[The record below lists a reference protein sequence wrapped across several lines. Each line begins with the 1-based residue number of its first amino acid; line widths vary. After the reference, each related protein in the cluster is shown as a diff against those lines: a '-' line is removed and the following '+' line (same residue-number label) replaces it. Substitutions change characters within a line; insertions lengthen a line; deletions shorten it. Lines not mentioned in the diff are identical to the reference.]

1 MKQQNWSL
9 ALPELF
15 PYLIP
20 VLFLAPPLFVPCY
33 ELGPSQK
40 KNLKMPMESMFC
52 MPWWVKALAFSLYF
66 SLLTGIFGRD
76 GFARD
81 WHHRHSVCSPENCSL
96 IRYDTP
102 LYGSYL
108 ASNEPEM
115 SPEQH
120 WKLEVGPLF
129 SLFGVNRQSPFRHR

>member
-15 PYLIP
+15 PYSIP
-20 VLFLAPPLFVPCY
+20 VLFPAPSLFVPCY
-33 ELGPSQK
+33 ELAPSQK

-81 WHHRHSVCSPENCSL
+81 WHPRHLVCSSENCSL
-96 IRYDTP
+96 SSREFAAFR
-102 LYGSYL
+102 GFL
-108 ASNEPEM
+108 A
-115 SPEQH
+115 
-120 WKLEVGPLF
+120 VG
-129 SLFGVNRQSPFRHR
+129 